1 MSKKSGKKSFL
12 DYFKVSSDDDYEDE
26 YDDLDDESLFDDEEE
41 EVYVKPK
48 KVKKA
53 KKQKSAV
60 TDSAFSSDYDD
71 SYQNDSVFGSGYGS
85 SYDSGYSSSSSYS
98 SSGTSS
104 FGQSATTSSY
114 QQTQTTYSAPKK
126 QNRFTREDMQMNRD
140 FKDQNVVSFDKRQ
153 NYKPN
158 SEVYV
163 IKPVE
168 FDDAQTVSDFLK
180 AGKTIV
186 INMEGVQIDPAQR
199 IIDFIGGACYGL
211 GGDLKAISANI
222 FIAAPHNIEV
232 SGDLRDEILNE
243 STLSPQLGKY

>member
-1 MSKKSGKKSFL
+1 MYSEP
-12 DYFKVSSDDDYEDE
+12 DYDNF
-26 YDDLDDESLFDDEEE
+26 
-41 EVYVKPK
+41 
-48 KVKKA
+48 
-53 KKQKSAV
+53 
-60 TDSAFSSDYDD
+60 DSAYTGTG
-71 SYQNDSVFGSGYGS
+71 FGQASTYNT
-85 SYDSGYSSSSSYS
+85 YSKPA
-98 SSGTSS
+98 SS
-104 FGQSATTSSY
+104 FQQSQTSFGNRKY
-114 QQTQTTYSAPKK
+114 
-126 QNRFTREDMQMNRD
+126 NRFTREDMQMNNEV
-140 FKDQNVVSFDKRQ
+140 KEQNVVSFDKRQ

-163 IKPVE
+163 IKPLE

>member
-1 MSKKSGKKSFL
+1 MAKRSGKKSFL
-12 DYFKVSSDDDYEDE
+12 DYFRVDSDDDYEDE
-26 YDDLDDESLFDDEEE
+26 YDDMDEEEIFDDEEE
-41 EVYVKPK
+41 EEYVKPK
-48 KVKKA
+48 KA
-53 KKQKSAV
+53 KKIKEKKKSNSAFSLNQDDNDYDAEQ
-60 TDSAFSSDYDD
+60 DSAFSSTDY
-71 SYQNDSVFGSGYGS
+71 SGS
-85 SYDSGYSSSSSYS
+85 SYNSSGY
-98 SSGTSS
+98 TST
-104 FGQSATTSSY
+104 FGNDTYTKPSSSY
-114 QQTQTTYSAPKK
+114 QQKDTSFGSTRKY
-126 QNRFTREDMQMNRD
+126 NRFTREDMQMNREA
-140 FKDQNVVSFDKRQ
+140 KEQNVVSFDKRQ

>member
-1 MSKKSGKKSFL
+1 MAKKSGKKSFL
-12 DYFKVSSDDDYEDE
+12 DYFRVDSEDDYEEE
-26 YDDLDDESLFDDEEE
+26 YDGMEEDLFDDEEE

-48 KVKKA
+48 KVKKLKE
-53 KKQKSAV
+53 KKTTSLDNMYSEPDYDNF
-60 TDSAFSSDYDD
+60 DSAYTGTG
-71 SYQNDSVFGSGYGS
+71 FGQTSTYNT
-85 SYDSGYSSSSSYS
+85 YSKPA
-98 SSGTSS
+98 SS
-104 FGQSATTSSY
+104 FLNNEV
-114 QQTQTTYSAPKK
+114 K
-126 QNRFTREDMQMNRD
+126 E
-140 FKDQNVVSFDKRQ
+140 QNVVSFDKRQ

-163 IKPVE
+163 IKPLE

>member
-1 MSKKSGKKSFL
+1 MAKRSGKKSFL
-12 DYFKVSSDDDYEDE
+12 DYFRVDSDDDYEDE
-26 YDDLDDESLFDDEEE
+26 YDDMDEEEIFDDEEE
-41 EVYVKPK
+41 EEYVKPK
-48 KVKKA
+48 KA
-53 KKQKSAV
+53 KKIKEKKKGSSAFSLNQDDNDYDAEQ
-60 TDSAFSSDYDD
+60 DSAFSSTDY
-71 SYQNDSVFGSGYGS
+71 SGS
-85 SYDSGYSSSSSYS
+85 SYNSSGY
-98 SSGTSS
+98 TST
-104 FGQSATTSSY
+104 FGNDTYTKPSSSY
-114 QQTQTTYSAPKK
+114 QQKDTSFGSTRKY
-126 QNRFTREDMQMNRD
+126 NRFTREDMQMNREA
-140 FKDQNVVSFDKRQ
+140 KEQNVVSFDKRQ

-158 SEVYV
+158 SEVYF

>member
-1 MSKKSGKKSFL
+1 MAKRSGKKSFL
-12 DYFKVSSDDDYEDE
+12 DYFRVDSDDDYEDE
-26 YDDLDDESLFDDEEE
+26 YDDMDEEEIFDDEEE
-41 EVYVKPK
+41 EEYVKPK
-48 KVKKA
+48 KA
-53 KKQKSAV
+53 KKIKEKKKGSSAFSLNQDDNDYDAEQ
-60 TDSAFSSDYDD
+60 DSAFSSTDY
-71 SYQNDSVFGSGYGS
+71 SGS
-85 SYDSGYSSSSSYS
+85 SYNSSGY
-98 SSGTSS
+98 TST
-104 FGQSATTSSY
+104 FGNDTYTKPSSSY
-114 QQTQTTYSAPKK
+114 QQKDTSFGSTRKY
-126 QNRFTREDMQMNRD
+126 NRFTREDMQMNREA
-140 FKDQNVVSFDKRQ
+140 KEQNVVSFDKRQ

>member
-53 KKQKSAV
+53 KKQQQQESY
-60 TDSAFSSDYDD
+60 TDSAFSGYDD
-71 SYQNDSVFGSGYGS
+71 SYSSTEDSAFGSSSYGS
-85 SYDSGYSSSSSYS
+85 SFSSGYNSGSTSTYNSGYSSR
-98 SSGTSS
+98 
-104 FGQSATTSSY
+104 GQATTSFSS
-114 QQTQTTYSAPKK
+114 TRK
-126 QNRFTREDMQMNRD
+126 QNRFSREDMQMNREA
-140 FKDQNVVSFDKRQ
+140 KDQNVVSFDKKQ